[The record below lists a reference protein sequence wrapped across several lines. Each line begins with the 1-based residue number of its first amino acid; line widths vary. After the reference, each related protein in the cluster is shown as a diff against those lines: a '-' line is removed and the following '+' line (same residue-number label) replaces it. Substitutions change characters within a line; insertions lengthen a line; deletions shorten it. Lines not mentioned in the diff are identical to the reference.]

1 LGRAAEQKPPEKI
14 DSQHKTSA
22 WGKESLAKRTF
33 FSSLLVAVVSS
44 NRTLPFR
51 VFAALL
57 AGMIAL
63 AANMA
68 QLSIGSASGVRTA
81 HGGLFLLF
89 TKIIHRVAPSL
100 SFMDGWKI
108 VTLPVSQAVFNI
120 VTGLVMAI
128 FYALVL
134 EPKLPGRL
142 FFKGV
147 VYGTAIWFLNA
158 FLVLPLTDEGIAGS
172 RHINTVGLIAF
183 ALAHMSFF
191 LVLSMLYGFLCSVS
205 RLEVVDGKGGPPW
218 TMEL

>member
-1 LGRAAEQKPPEKI
+1 MRDTLQTGNSVVVVP
-14 DSQHKTSA
+14 SNKT
-22 WGKESLAKRTF
+22 
-33 FSSLLVAVVSS
+33 LL
-44 NRTLPFR
+44 FR
-51 VFAALL
+51 VLAALQ
-57 AGMIAL
+57 AGIIAL

-68 QLSIGSASGVRTA
+68 LLSIASASGIRTA

-108 VTLPVSQAVFNI
+108 LTLPISQAVFQAVFHI
-120 VTGLVMAI
+120 VTGLAMAI

-134 EPKLPGRL
+134 EPKLPGRP

-147 VYGTAIWFLNA
+147 AYGAAVWFLNA

-172 RHINTVGLIAF
+172 RHINTIGLIAF

-191 LVLSMLYGFLCSVS
+191 LVLSVLYGFLCSGS
-205 RLEVVDGKGGPPW
+205 RLEVVDGKRGPPW
-218 TMEL
+218 TKEL

>member
-1 LGRAAEQKPPEKI
+1 MSDTLQTGN
-14 DSQHKTSA
+14 S
-22 WGKESLAKRTF
+22 
-33 FSSLLVAVVSS
+33 VVVVSS
-44 NRTLPFR
+44 NKTLLFR
-51 VFAALL
+51 VLAALL
-57 AGMIAL
+57 AGKIAL
-63 AANMA
+63 VANVA
-68 QLSIGSASGVRTA
+68 LLSIASASGIRTA

-100 SFMDGWKI
+100 SFMDGWRI
-108 VTLPVSQAVFNI
+108 FTPPVSQAVFHI

-134 EPKLPGRL
+134 EPKLPGRP

-147 VYGTAIWFLNA
+147 AYGTAIWFLNA

-172 RHINTVGLIAF
+172 RHVNTVGLIAF

-191 LVLSMLYGFLCSVS
+191 LVLSVLYGFLCSGS

-218 TMEL
+218 RKERRIPA

>member
-1 LGRAAEQKPPEKI
+1 MRDTLHTG
-14 DSQHKTSA
+14 
-22 WGKESLAKRTF
+22 
-33 FSSLLVAVVSS
+33 SSVVVVSS
-44 NRTLPFR
+44 NRTLLFR
-51 VFAALL
+51 VVAALL

-68 QLSIGSASGVRTA
+68 ILSIASASGIRTA

-89 TKIIHRVAPSL
+89 TKIIHRVVPSL

-108 VTLPVSQAVFNI
+108 FTLPVSQAVFHI

-134 EPKLPGRL
+134 EPKLPGRP

-147 VYGTAIWFLNA
+147 AYGTAIWFLNA

-172 RHINTVGLIAF
+172 RHINTVGLLAF
-183 ALAHMSFF
+183 ALAHMHFF
-191 LVLSMLYGFLCSVS
+191 LVLSVLYGFLCSGQPS
-205 RLEVVDGKGGPPW
+205 EIVDHPC
-218 TMEL
+218 L

>member
-1 LGRAAEQKPPEKI
+1 MRFTWPIPNDALHTG
-14 DSQHKTSA
+14 
-22 WGKESLAKRTF
+22 
-33 FSSLLVAVVSS
+33 SSVAVVSG

-57 AGMIAL
+57 AGMIAV
-63 AANMA
+63 AANIA
-68 QLSIGSASGVRTA
+68 LLSIASTA
-81 HGGLFLLF
+81 RISTAQGGLFLLF
-89 TKIIHRVAPSL
+89 TKIIHRVAPSR

-108 VTLPVSQAVFNI
+108 FAPPVSQAVFHI

-128 FYALVL
+128 FYAVVL
-134 EPKLPGRL
+134 EPKLPGRP

-147 VYGTAIWFLNA
+147 AYGMAIWFLNA

-191 LVLSMLYGFLCSVS
+191 LVLSVLYGFLCSGS
-205 RLEVVDGKGGPPW
+205 RLWGR
-218 TMEL
+218 

>member
-1 LGRAAEQKPPEKI
+1 MSDTLHR
-14 DSQHKTSA
+14 
-22 WGKESLAKRTF
+22 
-33 FSSLLVAVVSS
+33 SSSVAVVSS

-63 AANMA
+63 AANIA
-68 QLSIGSASGVRTA
+68 LLSIASAAAIRTA
-81 HGGLFLLF
+81 HGGLFLLL
-89 TKIIHRVAPSL
+89 TRIIHPVAPSR

-108 VTLPVSQAVFNI
+108 FVPPVSQSVFHI

-134 EPKLPGRL
+134 EPKLPGRR

-147 VYGTAIWFLNA
+147 AYGTAIWFLNT

-183 ALAHMSFF
+183 ALAHMIFF
-191 LVLSMLYGFLCSVS
+191 LVLSVLYGFLCSGS
-205 RLEVVDGKGGPPW
+205 RLEVVDYPC
-218 TMEL
+218 L

>member
-1 LGRAAEQKPPEKI
+1 MRDTLHTG
-14 DSQHKTSA
+14 
-22 WGKESLAKRTF
+22 
-33 FSSLLVAVVSS
+33 SSVAVVSS

-68 QLSIGSASGVRTA
+68 LLSIASASGIRTA

-89 TKIIHRVAPSL
+89 TEIIHRVAPSL

-108 VTLPVSQAVFNI
+108 FTLPVSQAVFHI

-134 EPKLPGRL
+134 EPKLPGRP

-147 VYGTAIWFLNA
+147 AYGTAIWFLNA

-191 LVLSMLYGFLCSVS
+191 LVLSVLYGFLCSGS
-205 RLEVVDGKGGPPW
+205 RVWGR
-218 TMEL
+218 